1 MPLHQQST
9 GGTDEI
15 LHIFELSILILDKI
29 KQIKINFLINN
40 HYSTYVT
47 M

>member
-15 LHIFELSILILDKI
+15 LHTSELSILILDKI

-40 HYSTYVT
+40 HYST
-47 M
+47 